1 MTHDFTPE
9 RENHSTP
16 APWFR
21 ILSLTGG
28 LNPTQANDGFLVVME
43 KKMEATRDKGGLYWD
58 DGKLKIIIQGYRGR
72 ECFSNHLKLQ
82 VVH

>member
-1 MTHDFTPE
+1 MSVLHTGKVLVTHDFTPE

-43 KKMEATRDKGGLYWD
+43 KKMEATRDNRDYIG
-58 DGKLKIIIQGYRGR
+58 IM
-72 ECFSNHLKLQ
+72 EN
-82 VVH
+82 